1 MRETKR
7 IQVHTHKKMTMVA
20 TLINKTICI
29 RGSNKFASLV
39 RLGEGKKKPCT

>member
-7 IQVHTHKKMTMVA
+7 IQVHTHTQKMTMVA

-39 RLGEGKKKPCT
+39 RLGEGKKPCT